1 MIGKLKLLAALAA
14 LTLTSGMLP
23 STPKADPAPL
33 SALPS
38 TMPLQDY
45 EVEVLY
51 PWLVDRRYVG
61 LPGWK
66 IDTKVRD
73 TGPFIRGDYY
83 GTHPAVR
90 IHYSPEAV
98 TWIDGGRE
106 GPVPQG
112 AILIKEMFNP
122 PAALYATLAETPYLK
137 ANPGIHEAL
146 LADLL
151 VGWTVMIQD
160 SGGNSKDGWF
170 WSGPFKG
177 ASFDKPGGA
186 SNVDNGEMVPVSGFG
201 VGTCIRCHASAANG
215 NTFASAKNFEPGK
228 IPLQFKVDNSWR
240 SKDYLTKHATVG
252 AVEDG
257 GASKT
262 VWEIVDTHLAD
273 APEAERKALFAKL
286 DLPQQQRPFFTPEE
300 AAQAPVRNEHRPDTD
315 RLLGSPHDKPLP
327 KPNTAF
333 LEAFLDLSL
342 LKPDPGATEI
352 ARFSLPSE
360 YSDNVYPSTD
370 PQHYLTSSNCMGCHG
385 GLGGAPSG
393 VSMFVSTGQA
403 YGDGYNV
410 SPYGEWRWSPMG
422 LAGRDPIF
430 HAQLESEM
438 IILLEENG
446 ALDGGKPG
454 PEPIQQTQQA
464 LVDTCLRCH
473 GAMGLRQMGLDENAK
488 RIADGK
494 QSLPHGGIL
503 DPNFNPEIFYLTEPL
518 TKAQQENPPFTPIPD
533 QPIPPTAFHPIADA
547 EYGELA
553 REGISCT
560 VCHHIAPASKQQ
572 VASWTEKVEKETPS
586 WLGSRTDNL
595 WSDAFLYF
603 TANNNTGLYERSE
616 ADELLG
622 PLADVVPKPML
633 HAMGITPKV
642 APPMTEGKPPF
653 TKDSAMCGTCHT
665 INLPNIGATVDE
677 YPILTALEPNKHFQ
691 GIPHSIEQATYLEWV
706 NSKFGPGKFNKQ
718 GPDFAS
724 CQDCHMPNRFV
735 TVDADDKLTD
745 AIDPLVSQI
754 ATIQDSDY
762 AAADHQLPA
771 QDISVPHRA
780 DYSRHELVGLNG
792 FMVEMVKQFPAVLG
806 VDSSDYETGAETG
819 ADLAVNA
826 MAASIR
832 EGRVGSVAV
841 RSATTDSAGDL
852 VVDVTVANTT
862 GHRLPSGVAFRRAWV
877 SLEVRGED
885 GALLW
890 ASGRPNKGGLI
901 TDTGGT
907 VLATELLRGT
917 AYQPHYE
924 QITEDDQ
931 VQIYEELV
939 QNADG
944 DFTTSFVHRVKHIK
958 DNRLMPA
965 GWVTAAD
972 FAGKSENSGIA
983 DQGDLLYEFM
993 QATEPTGTGEDPDF
1007 AASPNSGTDS
1017 LRYRI
1022 ASGKLGG
1029 RKAASVTARFYYQS
1043 FQPSWF
1049 YQRFELANKAKQM
1062 GYNTPETD
1070 RLFYLASHLD
1080 LEGTM
1085 MEGWKIEIG
1094 ADEKPLRGQ

>member
-1 MIGKLKLLAALAA
+1 MIHTLKLICVTAAVGLLIAA
-14 LTLTSGMLP
+14 DP
-23 STPKADPAPL
+23 SEPAADPAPL
-33 SALPS
+33 PSLPS
-38 TMPLQDY
+38 ATPLQDY
-45 EVEVLY
+45 EVDVLY
-51 PWLVDRRYVG
+51 PWLLDRDYAG

-66 IDTKVRD
+66 IDSKIRD

-90 IHYSPEAV
+90 IHYSPEALQ
-98 TWIDGGRE
+98 WIEGGRE

-122 PAALYATLAETPYLK
+122 PAALYDTLAETPYLRD
-137 ANPGIHEAL
+137 NPNIHDAL
-146 LADLL
+146 LTDLL

-160 SGGNSKDGWF
+160 KDGKSKDGWF

-177 ASFDKPGGA
+177 ASFDKPGGS
-186 SNVDNGEMVPVSGFG
+186 SNVDNGEIVPVSGFG
-201 VGTCIRCHASAANG
+201 VGTCIRCHASAENG
-215 NTFASAKNFEPGK
+215 NTFSSVNNIDPEK

-240 SKDYLTKHATVG
+240 SKEYLTDHATVG
-252 AVEDG
+252 AVTDG
-257 GASKT
+257 GSSRT
-262 VWEIVDTHLAD
+262 VWEIIASHLTD
-273 APEAERKALFAKL
+273 APAAERDALFAKL
-286 DLPQQQRPFFTPEE
+286 NLPAQQRPFFTPEE
-300 AAQAPVRNEHRPDTD
+300 AGQDPIRNEHMRAAKST
-315 RLLGSPHDKPLP
+315 RGTPHDKPLP
-327 KPNTAF
+327 EPNAAF

-342 LKPDPGATEI
+342 LKPDPGETEI
-352 ARFSLPSE
+352 SRFALPSE

-370 PQHYLTSSNCMGCHG
+370 PQHYITSSNCMGCHG

-446 ALDGGKPG
+446 ALDDGKPG
-454 PEPIQQTQQA
+454 PKALQGTQQA
-464 LVDTCLRCH
+464 LADTCLRCH
-473 GAMGLRQMGLDENAK
+473 GAMGLRQMGLDENAE
-488 RIADGK
+488 RIAGGK

-503 DPNFNPEIFYLTEPL
+503 DPQFNPEIFYLTQPL
-518 TKAQQENPPFTPIPD
+518 TKAQQENPPFKPIPN
-533 QPIPPTAFHPIADA
+533 QPIPPTEFHPADDA

-553 REGISCT
+553 REGISCA
-560 VCHHIAPASKQQ
+560 VCHHIAPASK
-572 VASWTEKVEKETPS
+572 EKVAAWTKQIEKDSPS
-586 WLGSRTDNL
+586 WLGNRTDNL

-616 ADELLG
+616 ADVLLG
-622 PLADVVPKPML
+622 PVADVVPKPMI

-677 YPILTALEPNKHFQ
+677 YPILTALEPNSHFQ

-735 TVDADDKLTD
+735 TVDADGALTEP
-745 AIDPLVSQI
+745 IDPLVSQI
-754 ATIQDSDY
+754 ATIQDADY
-762 AAADHQLPA
+762 AAAEHQLPA
-771 QDISVPHRA
+771 ADIDVPHRP

-806 VDSSDYETGAETG
+806 VNSADYETGAETG

-841 RSATTDSAGDL
+841 RSAKTDAAGDL

-877 SLEVRGED
+877 SLEVWAKD
-885 GALLW
+885 GTLLW
-890 ASGRPNKGGLI
+890 ASGKPNAGGLI
-901 TDTGGT
+901 TDTGGS

-917 AYQPHYE
+917 AYQPHYQE
-924 QITEDDQ
+924 ITEDDQ

-944 DFTTSFVHRVKHIK
+944 DFTTSFVHRVTHIK

-965 GWVTAAD
+965 GWVTAAE
-972 FAGKSENSGIA
+972 FAGKSENSDIA
-983 DQGDLLYEFM
+983 DQGDLLFEFM
-993 QATEPTGTGEDPDF
+993 QATDPTGTGDDPDF
-1007 AASPNSGTDS
+1007 AASPNTGTDS

-1022 ASGKLGG
+1022 AREKLGD
-1029 RKAASVTARFYYQS
+1029 KPVESVTARFYYQS

-1049 YQRFELANKAKQM
+1049 YQRFELANKAKQR

-1070 RLFYLASHLD
+1070 RLFYLASHLN
-1080 LEGTM
+1080 LKGTM
-1085 MEGWKIEIG
+1085 MEGWKIEID
-1094 ADEKPLRGQ
+1094 ADTKPPQVQ